1 MASSSRKKR
10 ARKGGDDKG
19 HGENERN
26 EGRRNEKRRAKTGHD
41 EKALA
46 KQRRNEAA
54 RKRYA
59 EDADYREKLLAYS
72 RAYKREHRGPRPP
85 LTPEERARQTARE
98 KERYATDPDFRAA
111 RLASQRK
118 RGRKKE
124 LKHRYGLSWED
135 YQAMLA
141 RQDGKCAIC
150 KCEFTDT
157 PSVDHCH
164 LTRKV
169 RRLLC
174 RDCNTGLGRFKDDP
188 HRVLAALQYLL
199 EFLGDEAPFTVTVIP
214 KSRPSSAADPV
225 PERSERA
232 TLLSTAGAVL
242 RCLGRRM
249 RDIFKRLR
257 DASAAASHAAELKLQ
272 YGSQKAIPSPI
283 APAPIAASSKERPL
297 PPSPRCDNVAVAEN
311 ERLGEMLRSGAAAT
325 ASPSAPPKRTTG
337 RSRPCTAR
345 SAAPVWPDWD
355 WSRCLRPGPL
365 PPPKPCN

>member
-10 ARKGGDDKG
+10 ARKSGNDNG
-19 HGENERN
+19 HGGKNRN
-26 EGRRNEKRRAKTGHD
+26 QGRRNEKKRANKGRD
-41 EKALA
+41 QKELA
-46 KQRRNEAA
+46 RQRRNEAA

-59 EDADYREKLLAYS
+59 EDADYREKLLAYN
-72 RAYKREHRGPRPP
+72 RAYKKEHRGPRPP
-85 LTPEERARQTARE
+85 LTPEERASQTARE
-98 KERYATDPDFRAA
+98 KERYATDPNFRAA

-141 RQDGKCAIC
+141 RQGGVCAIC
-150 KCEFTDT
+150 KCEFIET

-214 KSRPSSAADPV
+214 KARPSSTADKV
-225 PERSERA
+225 PDRSERA
-232 TLLSTAGAVL
+232 TLLSRAGAVL
-242 RCLGRRM
+242 RHLSRRM
-249 RDIFKRLR
+249 RDILKRLR
-257 DASAAASHAAELKLQ
+257 GASAAALYRAGLKQ
-272 YGSQKAIPSPI
+272 QCGSQKAIPSPI
-283 APAPIAASSKERPL
+283 APAPVAASIKEVPL
-297 PPSPRCDNVAVAEN
+297 PPSLRCDNVAAAED
-311 ERLGEMLRSGAAAT
+311 ERFGGILRSGAADT
-325 ASPSAPPKRTTG
+325 ASPSAPLKHTRG
-337 RSRPCTAR
+337 RSRPCTTR

>member
-59 EDADYREKLLAYS
+59 EDADYREKLLAYR

-174 RDCNTGLGRFKDDP
+174 
-188 HRVLAALQYLL
+188 VQY
-199 EFLGDEAPFTVTVIP
+199 
-214 KSRPSSAADPV
+214 
-225 PERSERA
+225 
-232 TLLSTAGAVL
+232 
-242 RCLGRRM
+242 
-249 RDIFKRLR
+249 
-257 DASAAASHAAELKLQ
+257 
-272 YGSQKAIPSPI
+272 
-283 APAPIAASSKERPL
+283 
-297 PPSPRCDNVAVAEN
+297 
-311 ERLGEMLRSGAAAT
+311 
-325 ASPSAPPKRTTG
+325 
-337 RSRPCTAR
+337 RSRPLQGR
-345 SAAPVWPDWD
+345 SAPSAGGPAISVGI
-355 WSRCLRPGPL
+355 SRRRSTIHRDGHSQIEAVICCRSSARTQRARDIAEYSRGCPALPRPP
-365 PPPKPCN
+365 NA